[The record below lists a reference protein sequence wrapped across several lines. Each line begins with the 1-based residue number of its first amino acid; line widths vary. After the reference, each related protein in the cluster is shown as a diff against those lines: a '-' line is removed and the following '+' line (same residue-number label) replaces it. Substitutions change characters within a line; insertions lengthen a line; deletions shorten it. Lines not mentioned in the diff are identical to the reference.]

1 MKILLVEDDDRIA
14 EALAEALRDH
24 HYTIDI
30 AADGQSGR
38 IFAELY
44 PYDLV
49 ILDLMLPK
57 LDGVSLCQ
65 QLRTQGY
72 STPILM
78 LTARDSSSDKVV
90 GLDAGADDYVVKPFD
105 LPEIMARIRALLR
118 RRGDT
123 LPIVLEWEKLRLNP
137 NNYEVTYNGTT
148 LNLTPKEYGILDLLL
163 RHSHRVFSRSDILDH
178 LWSYED
184 IPGEETVKVHI
195 RGLRQKMKQAGA
207 VVDLIETV
215 YGLGYRLNQR
225 L

>member
-14 EALAEALRDH
+14 DALAEALIDH
-24 HYTIDI
+24 YYTVDI
-30 AADGQSGR
+30 AADGESGQT
-38 IFAELY
+38 FTELY

-57 LDGVSLCQ
+57 INGISLCQ
-65 QLRTQGY
+65 QLRSRGY

-78 LTARDSSSDKVV
+78 LTARDSSSDKVI

-105 LPEIMARIRALLR
+105 LAEIMARIRALLR
-118 RRGDT
+118 RRGDS
-123 LPIVLEWEKLRLNP
+123 LPMVLEWEKLRLNP
-137 NNYEVTYNGTT
+137 STYEVTYNGTT

-163 RHSHRVFSRSDILDH
+163 RHSQRVFSRGEILDH

-195 RGLRQKMKQAGA
+195 RGLRQKIKQAGA
-207 VVDLIETV
+207 TTDLIETV

>member
-14 EALAEALRDH
+14 DAFAEALTDH
-24 HYTIDI
+24 YYTVDI
-30 AADGQSGR
+30 AADGESGR
-38 IFAELY
+38 TFAELY

-57 LDGVSLCQ
+57 LDGISLCQ

-78 LTARDSSSDKVV
+78 LTARDSSSDKVI
-90 GLDAGADDYVVKPFD
+90 GLDAGADDYVIKPFD
-105 LPEIMARIRALLR
+105 LPEIMARIRALMR
-118 RRGDT
+118 RRGDP
-123 LPIVLEWEKLRLNP
+123 LPVVLEWEKLRLNP
-137 NNYEVTYNGTT
+137 STYEVTYNGAT

-163 RHSHRVFSRSDILDH
+163 RHSQRVFSRSDILDQ

-207 VVDLIETV
+207 IADLIETV

>member
-1 MKILLVEDDDRIA
+1 MKVLLVEDDNRIA
-14 EALAEALRDH
+14 EALAEALSDH
-24 HYTIDI
+24 YYTVDI
-30 AADGQSGR
+30 ATDGESGR
-38 IFAELY
+38 TFAELY
-44 PYDLV
+44 PYDIV

-57 LDGVSLCQ
+57 LDGISLCH

-78 LTARDSSSDKVV
+78 LTARDSCSDKVA
-90 GLDAGADDYVVKPFD
+90 GLDAGADDYVIKPFD

-118 RRGDT
+118 RKGDA
-123 LPIVLEWEKLRLNP
+123 LQMILEWEKLQLNP
-137 NNYEVTYNGTT
+137 STYEVNYNGTT
-148 LNLTPKEYGILDLLL
+148 LNLTPKEYGILNLLL
-163 RHSHRVFSRSDILDH
+163 RHNQRVFSRNAILDH

-184 IPGEETVKVHI
+184 TPGEETVKVHI

-207 VVDLIETV
+207 IADLIETV